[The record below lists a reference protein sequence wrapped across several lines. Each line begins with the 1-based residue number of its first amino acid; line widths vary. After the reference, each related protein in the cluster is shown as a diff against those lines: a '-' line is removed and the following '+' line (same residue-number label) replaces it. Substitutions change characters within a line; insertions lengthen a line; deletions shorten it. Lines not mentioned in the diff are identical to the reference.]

1 MTIFKVKNVYYRD
14 LQSAMN
20 HVSKE
25 VESFVKNH
33 ANVSCKGQWNRYKNG
48 IRYTVLYRPW
58 NSVKEHR
65 KSFSIRFYEVNN
77 NAFWANL
84 N

>member
-20 HVSKE
+20 RVSEE
-25 VESFVKNH
+25 VESFVRG
-33 ANVSCKGQWNRYKNG
+33 ASVTCKGQWRRYKNG
-48 IRYTVLYRPW
+48 IRYTVLYRYL
-58 NSVKEHR
+58 NAVKKHQ
-65 KSFSIRFYEVNN
+65 KSFSIRFYEVND
-77 NAFWANL
+77 NAFWRNL

>member
-1 MTIFKVKNVYYRD
+1 MTIFKVKNIYYRD

-20 HVSKE
+20 HVDKE
-25 VESFVKNH
+25 VESFVNRTS
-33 ANVSCKGQWNRYKNG
+33 VLCKGQWNRYKNG
-48 IRYTVLYRPW
+48 IRYTVLYRW
-58 NSVKEHR
+58 STGKEHQ

-77 NAFWANL
+77 NAFWMNL

>member
-1 MTIFKVKNVYYRD
+1 MTIFKVENVYYRD

-20 HVSKE
+20 HVCKE
-25 VESFVKNH
+25 VESFVSHKS
-33 ANVSCKGQWNRYKNG
+33 VLCKGQWKKYKNG
-48 IRYTVLYRPW
+48 IRYTVLYR
-58 NSVKEHR
+58 NVNTAKEHQ

-77 NAFWANL
+77 NAFWMNL

>member
-1 MTIFKVKNVYYRD
+1 MTIFKVGNVYYRD

-20 HVSKE
+20 RVSEE
-25 VESFVKNH
+25 VESFVRGTS
-33 ANVSCKGQWNRYKNG
+33 VPCKGQWKRYKNG
-48 IRYTVLYRPW
+48 IRYTVLYHYL
-58 NSVKEHR
+58 NTVKKHQ

-77 NAFWANL
+77 NAFWHNL

>member
-25 VESFVKNH
+25 VESFVNH
-33 ANVSCKGQWNRYKNG
+33 ASVLCKGQWNRYKNG

-58 NSVKEHR
+58 STGKEHQ

>member
-1 MTIFKVKNVYYRD
+1 MTIFKVENIYYRD

-20 HVSKE
+20 RVNEE
-25 VESFVKNH
+25 VESFVRD
-33 ANVSCKGQWNRYKNG
+33 VSAPCKGQWKRYKNG
-48 IRYTVLYRPW
+48 IRYTVLYRYL
-58 NSVKEHR
+58 NTAKEHQ

-77 NAFWANL
+77 NAFWHYL

>member
-1 MTIFKVKNVYYRD
+1 MTIFKVENIYYRD

-20 HVSKE
+20 HVNKE
-25 VESFVKNH
+25 VESFVNRKS
-33 ANVSCKGQWNRYKNG
+33 VPCKGQWKKYKNG
-48 IRYTVLYRPW
+48 IRYTVLYRYT
-58 NSVKEHR
+58 NTLKEHQ

-77 NAFWANL
+77 NAFWHYL

>member
-20 HVSKE
+20 RVNEE
-25 VESFVKNH
+25 VAAFVNRKD
-33 ANVSCKGQWNRYKNG
+33 VPCKGQWKRYKNG
-48 IRYTVLYRPW
+48 IRYTVLYRYS
-58 NSVKEHR
+58 NSAKEHQ
-65 KSFSIRFYEVNN
+65 KSFSICFYEVNN
-77 NAFWANL
+77 NAFWHNL